1 MFNHV
6 AKIELLEP
14 LFRITFSNIML
25 RYQILLDIKYVHLVQ
40 ITLIF
45 VYSKGE

>member
-1 MFNHV
+1 
-6 AKIELLEP
+6 
-14 LFRITFSNIML
+14 ML

-40 ITLIF
+40 ITFIIF